1 MVLGRMPGTWALST
15 SGSRAASGQYRDV
28 LGIAIVVLAV
38 GLPLYWF
45 RDPILAWV
53 RRLCGEG

>member
-1 MVLGRMPGTWALST
+1 MILGRRPGTWALSA
-15 SGSRAASGQYRDV
+15 SGLRAASGQYRDV